1 MKIFKYAKI
10 VIPVL
15 LILVLVLFLH
25 KNLIRTAVVQI
36 TGTDVKRTDTI
47 GKAPTSAD
55 KNTNDAVLRT
65 SDVRFINTVSQNDR
79 VKVFRNEDT
88 GWGWPPYFKFDS
100 ADVAA
105 QAQAYS
111 TAEPKPWVLVKY
123 YGWRIKYFS
132 MFPNVLSLQLVQKDH
147 THFPLF
153 NIMVISIL
161 ILLAFFAR
169 RRVNRFRQRKRGNR
183 STS

>member
-15 LILVLVLFLH
+15 LVLVLVLFLH
-25 KNLIRTAVVQI
+25 KNLMRTAVVQI
-36 TGTDVKRTDTI
+36 TGTDVKRTDTV
-47 GKAPTSAD
+47 GKVSNRTA
-55 KNTNDAVLRT
+55 KNGNDAVLQT
-65 SDVRFINTVSQNDR
+65 SDVRFINTVSKNSR

-132 MFPNVLSLQLVQKDH
+132 MFPNVLSLKVVEKDY

-153 NIMVISIL
+153 NIIIISVL
-161 ILLAFFAR
+161 IVLAFLAR
-169 RRVNRFRQRKRGNR
+169 RKFNRLIQWMRGGKK
-183 STS
+183 

>member
-1 MKIFKYAKI
+1 MKIVKYAKI

-15 LILVLVLFLH
+15 LVLVIGLFLH

-36 TGTDVKRTDTI
+36 TGTDVKRTDTV
-47 GKAPTSAD
+47 GRAA
-55 KNTNDAVLRT
+55 KNTAQNGNDAVLRT
-65 SDVRFINTVSQNDR
+65 SDVRFINAVSQKGR

-100 ADVAA
+100 ADVTA

-132 MFPNVLSLQLVQKDH
+132 MFPNVLSLQVVAKDY

-153 NIMVISIL
+153 NIIVISIL
-161 ILLAFFAR
+161 IILAFLAR
-169 RRVNRFRQRKRGNR
+169 RKVVRFFQRKRA
-183 STS
+183 SKK